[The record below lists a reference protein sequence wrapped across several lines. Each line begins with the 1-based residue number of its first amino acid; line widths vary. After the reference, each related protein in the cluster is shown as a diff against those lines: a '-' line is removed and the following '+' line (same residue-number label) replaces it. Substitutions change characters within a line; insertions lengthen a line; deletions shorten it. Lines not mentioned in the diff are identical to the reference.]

1 MNYIKSFKKEQ
12 KSNYKRNFFIIIVSF
27 VILFELV
34 SVRKNELKSEDIE
47 VSTTYENKIEEVC
60 KYVVGISK
68 DNVIATGQT
77 SLWGSGVIVSKK
89 GFILTNAHVCGE
101 KGSKCYVILDYENY
115 YDGEVVW
122 YNESLDLA
130 FVKTNIEFK
139 SSINIADSSNFK
151 IGQDVYSIGNPISI
165 SFQQSVGKGIIS
177 GINRNLEFEE
187 QGKNFYM
194 GNLIQTDAVINY
206 GNSGGA
212 LVDIYGNL
220 IGINTVKI
228 SDADSMGFAIPA
240 YVVKPIISKLEE
252 NGSFEEGSLKIWCLD
267 KYSIQESNIK
277 NSIESGIF
285 VAQIDVGSNAEKAG
299 LKVGDIITYI
309 DTDEVNTFLE
319 LKEKIF
325 SKEVGENVIL
335 KVLRNNKELFI
346 NVKVEKVL

>member
-1 MNYIKSFKKEQ
+1 MNYIKSFKEK
-12 KSNYKRNFFIIIVSF
+12 KNKNFKRNFFTITVVFIA
-27 VILFELV
+27 LFELI
-34 SVRKNELKSEDIE
+34 SIGKNKLKSED
-47 VSTTYENKIEEVC
+47 VVVNNSYENNIEDVC

-77 SLWGSGVIVSKK
+77 SSWGSGVIVSKK

-101 KGSKCYVILDYENY
+101 KGSKCYVVLDYENY

-130 FVKTNIEFK
+130 FVKVNIEFK
-139 SSINIADSSNFK
+139 SCINIADYSEIK
-151 IGQDVYSIGNPISI
+151 VAQDVYSIGNPINI
-165 SFQQSVGKGIIS
+165 SFSQSVGKGIIS

-187 QGKNFYM
+187 QGKKFYM

-212 LVDIYGNL
+212 LVDVYGNL
-220 IGINTVKI
+220 IGINTIKI

-240 YVVKPIISKLEE
+240 NVVKPIINKLEQ
-252 NGSFEEGSLKIWCLD
+252 NGFFEESSLRIWCMD
-267 KYSIQESNIK
+267 RYSIQESDIKNNIK
-277 NSIESGIF
+277 NGIY

-299 LKVGDIITYI
+299 LKVGDIITYV

-325 SKEVGENVIL
+325 SKEVGESVIL
-335 KVLRNNKELFI
+335 KVMRNNKELFI
-346 NVKVEKVL
+346 NVKLEKVF